1 MSLTMSS
8 REKGAFGF
16 DYCLHTTLFQ
26 VKANSASRER
36 LVDDVPKC
44 FGDLDC
50 IEKRSNG

>member
-8 REKGAFGF
+8 REKGVFEL

-26 VKANSASRER
+26 VKVNSARGER